1 MSEGRGS
8 GDVRILPR
16 HFRGSD
22 LLGGLRSMGPIHVP
36 EGR

>member
-1 MSEGRGS
+1 MSEARGS

-22 LLGGLRSMGPIHVP
+22 LLGGVRSLGPILVP